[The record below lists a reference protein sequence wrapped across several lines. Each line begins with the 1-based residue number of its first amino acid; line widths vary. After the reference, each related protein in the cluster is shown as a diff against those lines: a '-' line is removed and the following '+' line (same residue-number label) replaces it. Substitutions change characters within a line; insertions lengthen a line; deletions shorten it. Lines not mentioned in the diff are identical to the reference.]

1 MYGMNGV
8 QKREKCVHFK
18 NLVVHVRRYITMKFK
33 ITKSPGKLPFYT
45 MSLFTLLLLSSS
57 LVFGAFAQSRKA
69 PLLFFV
75 VFCFVFFQVPLTS
88 CASPWR
94 AGETRNVASQKNCHY
109 YVTKLSVVSYVHP
122 PAIIPA

>member
-18 NLVVHVRRYITMKFK
+18 HLVVHIRRYITMKFK

-45 MSLFTLLLLSSS
+45 MLLFTLLLLLLLLLL
-57 LVFGAFAQSRKA
+57 LVFGAFAQSRNA

-75 VFCFVFFQVPLTS
+75 VFCFVCFRSRSHPVPH
-88 CASPWR
+88 R
-94 AGETRNVASQKNCHY
+94 GERVKQGT
-109 YVTKLSVVSYVHP
+109 VHP
-122 PAIIPA
+122 RSIAIITSQNFL